1 PYPIFLSCSCC
12 SGHIPLPAQRPSM
25 EVSSVFPS
33 PASPTEGDNTCGID
47 ITDVAIGGIV
57 LLICLCGLAGNGAL
71 LCLLSFCR
79 NPITVYIFHLAV
91 ADFIFLLF
99 VATSLLLHLLEEV
112 SCSTIMLREFLR
124 LFFQLS
130 LFCYTTGLYLLTA
143 ISIERCTSVLCP
155 LWYRCHRPQHLSG
168 FMSVLLWALPFVT
181 VVILCLSLKPQHCQ
195 VSLISMNALNLLFF
209 APAMCGSQQH
219 QPKRLDIVILLTVL
233 LVLPFT
239 LPLSLWTLLQQF
251 GSTIVSPQVVFSL
264 TCIHSTIN
272 PFIYFSVGSC
282 RRPCSTECCRRPCS
296 MESLRKAL
304 LRVFGDTEENT
315 ACSNEPIMDV
325 VLSAC

>member
-1 PYPIFLSCSCC
+1 
-12 SGHIPLPAQRPSM
+12 M
-25 EVSSVFPS
+25 
-33 PASPTEGDNTCGID
+33 
-47 ITDVAIGGIV
+47 

-71 LCLLSFCR
+71 LCLLSFGR
-79 NPITVYIFHLAV
+79 NPITVYTFHLAV

-112 SCSTIMLREFLR
+112 SCSTIMLREYLR

-130 LFCYTTGLYLLTA
+130 LFSYTTGLYLLTA

-155 LWYRCHRPQHLSG
+155 LWYRCHRPRRLSG

-181 VVILCLSLKPQHCQ
+181 VVILCLSLNPQHCQ
-195 VSLISMNALNLLFF
+195 VSLISMNALNLLLF
-209 APAMCGSQQH
+209 APAMVISSTILFIKVKCGSQQQ
-219 QPKRLDIVILLTVL
+219 QPKRLDIIILLTVL
-233 LVLPFT
+233 FVLPFA

-251 GSTIVSPQVVFSL
+251 GYTIVSPQVVFSL
-264 TCIHSTIN
+264 ACIHSTIN

-282 RRPCSTECCRRPCS
+282 RRPCSTESCRRPCS
-296 MESLRKAL
+296 MGSLRRAL

-315 ACSNEPIMDV
+315 ACSNDPIMDI
-325 VLSAC
+325 VL